1 VSRLSATTHNEAHA
15 ANTCPPLF
23 VAAALVSQRPVF
35 LMPIAVDTRDLHAVD
50 IDVRTNLIF
59 CYGPMDAIS

>member
-1 VSRLSATTHNEAHA
+1 
-15 ANTCPPLF
+15 
-23 VAAALVSQRPVF
+23 VF